1 MVHQQDHRGRG
12 EGESPALNAG
22 GDTIAAIATPPGRG
36 GIGIVRVSGSL
47 ARSIAGQVA
56 GLVPEPRHATL
67 ATFRAADGAV
77 IDEGIALLFAAP
89 HSYTGEDVVEL
100 QGHGGPVVMQQLLR
114 RSLELG
120 ARVAEPGEFTRRA
133 FLNDRLDLA
142 QAESVADLIDASSVE
157 AARSAARSLAGDF
170 SRRVH
175 ELVAGLT
182 HLRMH
187 VEACIDFPEEEIDPA
202 DRSAQR
208 SQLDALRVRLAT
220 LTAEAKQGAV
230 LREGLTVVLI
240 GRPNVGKSS
249 LLNRLAG
256 EDVAIVTPIAGT
268 TRDHVRA
275 TISLA
280 GVPIHLVDTAG
291 LRTAGDEIE
300 RIGIERTWRAV
311 ATAGAALFI
320 TESGAQAGIE
330 EKELLAR
337 LPAEMPV
344 VRVANKVDL
353 TGAAAGSSHVDG
365 AEVLRVSAKNGAGI
379 DSLRQWLL
387 ATAGWKPHGEGL
399 FMARERHLVALDS
412 AGKHLLSAKSE
423 GQALEFIAE
432 DLRLAQQDLG
442 RITGALSADDAG
454 FYVCVERCWA
464 DAGA

>member
-1 MVHQQDHRGRG
+1 MVHQQDPRGRG
-12 EGESPALNAG
+12 EGESPALKAG

-100 QGHGGPVVMQQLLR
+100 QGHGGPFVMQQLLR
-114 RSLELG
+114 RCVELG
-120 ARVAEPGEFTRRA
+120 ARLADPGEYTRRA

-175 ELVAGLT
+175 ELVEGLT
-182 HLRMH
+182 HLRVH
-187 VEACIDFPEEEIDPA
+187 VEACIDFPEDEIDPA
-202 DRSAQR
+202 DRSSQR
-208 SQLDALRVRLAT
+208 SQLDALRDRLAT
-220 LTAEAKQGAV
+220 LLAQAKQGAV

-256 EDVAIVTPIAGT
+256 EEVAIVTPIAGT

-275 TISLA
+275 TISLE
-280 GVPIHLVDTAG
+280 GVPIHLIDTAG
-291 LRTAGDEIE
+291 LRAPGDEIE
-300 RIGIERTWRAV
+300 RIGIERTWDAV
-311 ATAGAALFI
+311 ESAGAALFI
-320 TESGAQAGIE
+320 TESGAHAGRE
-330 EKELLAR
+330 ENEQLAR
-337 LPAEMPV
+337 LPARMPV
-344 VRVANKVDL
+344 GRVANKVDL
-353 TGAAAGSSHVDG
+353 TSKAAGWSQVDG
-365 AEVLRVSAKNGAGI
+365 VEVLHVSAKSGAGI
-379 DSLRQWLL
+379 DALRRWLL
-387 ATAGWKPHGEGL
+387 DTAGWKPQGEGL
-399 FMARERHLVALDS
+399 FVARERHLIALRD
-412 AGKHLLSAKSE
+412 ACEHLLSAESHW
-423 GQALEFIAE
+423 QAIELMAE
-432 DLRLAQQDLG
+432 DLRLGQQSLG
-442 RITGALSADDAG
+442 RITGEVSADDLLG
-454 FYVCVERCWA
+454 EIFSSFCI
-464 DAGA
+464 GK